1 MAVTRTQG
9 VEQIIASFP
18 DVTITSVDVP
28 RPQTSPAEPA
38 YAENT
43 DHVIA
48 PPALR
53 EMEAGHVQIAFASTL
68 LAAGVFLDRVEVR
81 KLLPAAQK
89 GIAGPGDAFFPSG
102 APADETLVRT
112 LVDRAGADDLL
123 LSDDSVVDLFGRTS
137 GANTVRSYPGI
148 TLRSGEFL
156 RLLISNQ
163 SGGALNDQEITAKYN
178 LGLNQQ
184 DTGKP

>member
-9 VEQIIASFP
+9 VELITVSFP
-18 DVTITSVDVP
+18 DVTITSFDLP
-28 RPQTSPAEPA
+28 RPQTTPAEPP

-53 EMEAGHVQIAFASTL
+53 EMEAGHCQVEFPAAL
-68 LAAGVFLDRVEVR
+68 LVAGVFLDRVEVR
-81 KLLPAAQK
+81 KLLPAAQL
-89 GIAGPGDAFFPSG
+89 GVSGPADALFPSG
-102 APADETLVRT
+102 APTDEALVRT
-112 LVDRAGADDLL
+112 LVDRDGADDLL
-123 LSDDSVVDLFGRTS
+123 LSAESVTDLFGRTS

-156 RLLISNQ
+156 RILISNQ
-163 SGGALNDQEITAKYN
+163 SGGALNNQDILAKYN